1 MDVIDVRYRCE
12 ICGYIYDPAT
22 GDAEYEIEAS
32 IDFNELDPAWVCP
45 RCGIEK
51 DQFLLVEDKKTGTE
65 GEGPMALMIL
75 ALTNGL
81 WTISGRGSYS
91 VTREIGRVFINELKK
106 EGIKFKESRSSLESV
121 KEYFIKNKFA
131 GDIHYNLTEK
141 GAELEIKNCRF
152 FGICKQ
158 LENEGV
164 LITTCPYTNTASM
177 AMEESTGYRYRIN
190 KEQKGYGHR
199 IELKKLSKI

>member
-1 MDVIDVRYRCE
+1 MDVIVMKYRCE
-12 ICGYIYDPAT
+12 ICGYIYEPTT
-22 GDAEYEIEAS
+22 GDEEYGIEAG
-32 IDFNELDPAWVCP
+32 IDLFDLPSTWVCP
-45 RCGIEK
+45 RCGIDR
-51 DQFLLVEDKKTGTE
+51 DQFLPVEGKKTGSE

-91 VTREIGRVFINELKK
+91 VTREIGRVFIKELKK
-106 EGIKFKESRSSLESV
+106 EGVEFNESGSALEYV
-121 KEYFIKNKFA
+121 NEYFIRNKFA
-131 GDIHYNLTEK
+131 GDLHYNLVED

-164 LITTCPYTNTASM
+164 LITTCPFTNTA
-177 AMEESTGYRYRIN
+177 AMTLEETTGYRYRIN
-190 KEQKGYGHR
+190 KEQKGYGHH
-199 IELKKLSKI
+199 IDLKRVSKI